1 MTRPAASRSSL
12 SRPRALS
19 GPAAPAPL
27 PATRTSRRRTALP
40 RMSELA
46 IDQSTAGRIIDLRRD
61 PQAPHSLPRGLA
73 HGRYRCCACGAQLI
87 LTGPASAGSHFTP
100 RFRHH
105 GSRPGSDRCGAPAQ
119 QQADVQ
125 ADLTRVLDLRDRL
138 SALPGVA
145 AWLQISP
152 GQVGQRWE
160 LPPALV
166 VRQGDETAVIERPR
180 RLLSPALVDQQ
191 MKAVRAQYGAG
202 TQHWWIFDR
211 EDPVHYTSAG
221 SLSVRPRGQA
231 LTHRKVQPTL
241 AQRQINA
248 LRGAVCW
255 LAEDTLLIPY
265 GGHNHQHA
273 AREGEDWSGDMA
285 SWRHDWRISRPRPAG
300 EADWWGLVPLPL
312 SALGRPAGQRLA
324 AALQVMADLAHAE
337 QGRERHRRSL
347 ARNHTQHSTVRSRP
361 PQQLQLPTADE
372 ARSEPAPPHTAV
384 TPTTRSETTE
394 VVMPESAT
402 ARAAVLA
409 VAPTGSLPRRA
420 ATAPERPAKRRN
432 RFSWL
437 RLLSRRRRSNGQ
449 NNPTAQTE
457 S

>member
-1 MTRPAASRSSL
+1 M
-12 SRPRALS
+12 
-19 GPAAPAPL
+19 
-27 PATRTSRRRTALP
+27 
-40 RMSELA
+40 
-46 IDQSTAGRIIDLRRD
+46 
-61 PQAPHSLPRGLA
+61 
-73 HGRYRCCACGAQLI
+73 
-87 LTGPASAGSHFTP
+87 
-100 RFRHH
+100 
-105 GSRPGSDRCGAPAQ
+105 
-119 QQADVQ
+119 
-125 ADLTRVLDLRDRL
+125 
-138 SALPGVA
+138 
-145 AWLQISP
+145 
-152 GQVGQRWE
+152 
-160 LPPALV
+160 
-166 VRQGDETAVIERPR
+166 RQGDETAVIERPR

-191 MKAVRAQYGAG
+191 MKAVRAQYGTG

-337 QGRERHRRSL
+337 QGRERHRRRL

-384 TPTTRSETTE
+384 TPTTRSERTF
-394 VVMPESAT
+394 
-402 ARAAVLA
+402 RLK
-409 VAPTGSLPRRA
+409 TG
-420 ATAPERPAKRRN
+420 
-432 RFSWL
+432 
-437 RLLSRRRRSNGQ
+437 
-449 NNPTAQTE
+449 
-457 S
+457 

>member
-1 MTRPAASRSSL
+1 M
-12 SRPRALS
+12 
-19 GPAAPAPL
+19 
-27 PATRTSRRRTALP
+27 
-40 RMSELA
+40 
-46 IDQSTAGRIIDLRRD
+46 
-61 PQAPHSLPRGLA
+61 
-73 HGRYRCCACGAQLI
+73 
-87 LTGPASAGSHFTP
+87 
-100 RFRHH
+100 
-105 GSRPGSDRCGAPAQ
+105 
-119 QQADVQ
+119 
-125 ADLTRVLDLRDRL
+125 
-138 SALPGVA
+138 
-145 AWLQISP
+145 
-152 GQVGQRWE
+152 
-160 LPPALV
+160 
-166 VRQGDETAVIERPR
+166 
-180 RLLSPALVDQQ
+180 
-191 MKAVRAQYGAG
+191 
-202 TQHWWIFDR
+202 
-211 EDPVHYTSAG
+211 
-221 SLSVRPRGQA
+221 
-231 LTHRKVQPTL
+231 QPTL

-300 EADWWGLVPLPL
+300 EADWWGLVPYRSPL
-312 SALGRPAGQRLA
+312 SAAPLTKRLA

-337 QGRERHRRSL
+337 QGRERHRRRL

-394 VVMPESAT
+394 VVMPEPAT

-420 ATAPERPAKRRN
+420 AAAPERPAKRRS

-449 NNPTAQTE
+449 NIPPAQTE
-457 S
+457 G